1 METTEPDDESG
12 EELPRVGVVTIA
24 TNRSLST
31 DAAGETIGAIL
42 EENGY
47 EVPMR
52 EHVGADHDKVQS
64 IVSRMVDRD
73 DVELVLTSGATSIEP
88 DDVTLEAVRPLL
100 DKELTTFND
109 LFSTLA
115 YDAFGS
121 HVVAART
128 LAGVSG
134 DVPVFCLPGNRDAVR
149 LGLEELI
156 LPEATHLVALANEER
171 TVTDPGIQKE
181 LDEE

>member
-1 METTEPDDESG
+1 METTEPDDDPE
-12 EELPRVGVVTIA
+12 EELPGVGVVTIA
-24 TNRSLST
+24 TNRSLTT
-31 DAAGETIGAIL
+31 DAAGEAIEEIL
-42 EENGY
+42 EERGF

-73 DVELVLTSGATSIEP
+73 DVELVVTSGATSIEP

-100 DKELTTFND
+100 GKELSTFND

-149 LGLEELI
+149 LGLEKLV
-156 LPEATHLVALANEER
+156 LPEATHLVGLASEGE
-171 TVTDPGIQKE
+171 TVTDPEIEKV
-181 LDEE
+181 LEEE